1 MYEQLVP
8 EIPNIVY
15 ATMSLILLV
24 ENKLYIVKLI
34 GTLSIKYLLMYYQE
48 LIMGLDITRGV
59 SKCLK
64 WFRKRRRGV

>member
-8 EIPNIVY
+8 EIPNVVY
-15 ATMSLILLV
+15 ATMPHYTVLLV

-48 LIMGLDITRGV
+48 SIMGLDITPGV

-64 WFRKRRRGV
+64 RFCKRR